1 MARSL
6 RWVTRDPGQHSWA
19 GTRSRDVGSSTP
31 QEKMGAP
38 AQGGHL
44 PATMGAPLG
53 APSLSYSLTGASR
66 ADGCL
71 SAWPRAR
78 AAWAPSSGELAIFS
92 LPFMLCF

>member
-6 RWVTRDPGQHSWA
+6 RWISRDHGQHSWA
-19 GTRSRDVGSSTP
+19 GTRSSNVGSSTP
-31 QEKMGAP
+31 KGKMGTP

-71 SAWPRAR
+71 SAWPQAR
-78 AAWAPSSGELAIFS
+78 AAWAPSSRELAIFS
-92 LPFMLCF
+92 LPFMLGF